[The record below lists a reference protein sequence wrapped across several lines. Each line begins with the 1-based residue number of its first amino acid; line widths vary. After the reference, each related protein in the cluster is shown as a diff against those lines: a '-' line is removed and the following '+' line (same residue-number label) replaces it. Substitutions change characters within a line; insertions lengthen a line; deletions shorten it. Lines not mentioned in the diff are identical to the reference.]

1 MLNSYRKF
9 WQDYFNFKGKTTRKD
24 FWSALLIHLL
34 FIFGLSIIS
43 ILLNELASGVLPD
56 GFNVLSLLVRSY
68 LVLYL
73 LLTMIPTLSVMTRRL
88 ADADLPWALIFL
100 NLIPFVGAIILLI
113 LCAIDKDQSK
123 PVTVHHSKRFFP
135 YINEKGNVTFSE
147 AIKNYVTGY
156 FSFDGKTN
164 LKSFLWAQLFFLGL
178 GLIWIGL
185 AFLAHAIEINR
196 IGQTTILSQSMDFGV
211 RCYFAFIL
219 VPELS
224 VMTRRLN
231 DVGIAKKET
240 FLIFLT
246 GYSIVSLHY
255 AFSKVTELSYGFH
268 QFVLA
273 KYFLFLISMVLVFWL
288 ISLLLKNEKNQD
300 QR

>member
-1 MLNSYRKF
+1 
-9 WQDYFNFKGKTTRKD
+9 
-24 FWSALLIHLL
+24 
-34 FIFGLSIIS
+34 
-43 ILLNELASGVLPD
+43 
-56 GFNVLSLLVRSY
+56 
-68 LVLYL
+68 
-73 LLTMIPTLSVMTRRL
+73 
-88 ADADLPWALIFL
+88 
-100 NLIPFVGAIILLI
+100 
-113 LCAIDKDQSK
+113 
-123 PVTVHHSKRFFP
+123 
-135 YINEKGNVTFSE
+135 
-147 AIKNYVTGY
+147 
-156 FSFDGKTN
+156 
-164 LKSFLWAQLFFLGL
+164 
-178 GLIWIGL
+178 
-185 AFLAHAIEINR
+185 
-196 IGQTTILSQSMDFGV
+196 MDFGV

-240 FLIFLT
+240 FLIFLA